1 MHHCFQLFSVNRYIF
16 EVSLRLCLCHW
27 AHRRSLYARLRNK
40 NMHKLHS
47 DMNQLTSGQISS
59 RSISQRTEMED
70 EKSRGWGL
78 PGEGMVV
85 LIRTFVLLP
94 LLWWALGFNSVAPVC
109 SGIRLLPWQSHTYFH
124 SNRIL
129 LILCPANTQRRSH
142 THTHYQHTRI
152 FLHARSSWVANTE
165 HTTTYIGKLM
175 CINTHSHRA
184 STHIYCLSCV
194 SMKKP
199 EPWADLNWDSCLNHL
214 LANSS
219 LCQLQVESGS
229 IASLSYRV
237 QLSTWLC
244 PWRCTTEVLQ

>member
-1 MHHCFQLFSVNRYIF
+1 MHHCFQLFSVNRCIF

-27 AHRRSLYARLRNK
+27 AHRRSLHARLRNK

-47 DMNQLTSGQISS
+47 DMNRLASGQISS

-78 PGEGMVV
+78 PGAEMVV

-124 SNRIL
+124 SSRIL

-142 THTHYQHTRI
+142 TRTDSTHE
-152 FLHARSSWVANTE
+152 FSSGWAANTE
-165 HTTTYIGKLM
+165 HTTTYTGKLM
-175 CINTHSHRA
+175 CINTHTRTEPVHT
-184 STHIYCLSCV
+184 STVYLV
-194 SMKKP
+194 
-199 EPWADLNWDSCLNHL
+199 
-214 LANSS
+214 
-219 LCQLQVESGS
+219 
-229 IASLSYRV
+229 
-237 QLSTWLC
+237 
-244 PWRCTTEVLQ
+244 